1 MKKTLTLLTLVLLL
15 GNNVFSQNFNRG
27 LSKEELIN
35 LRNSRTYKDECIN
48 EKNNSNRTPYLWEY
62 TISNNPN
69 SDEEFVLYDAKVLSN
84 GNIGVASSLF
94 YRSGYGDFYSAHP
107 AVMILSPD
115 GKELARNS
123 FFREGYTTMSYTPYL
138 FENNG
143 NLYAL
148 STYSPEHDSLSFNH
162 FLNYDN
168 PPTDAKLVL
177 SKLDN
182 ELNLLECYEH
192 SFPIDT
198 FENRGWSNWDYH
210 PNEYSGNIC
219 LFSAFEDEDNIIGAY
234 FKIVSSD
241 YDNPRG
247 HDSLFFFRMN
257 FDGEILNIKGY
268 ERNTNGGWIQST
280 VRRNQMVK
288 TDSYYILYER
298 VSGNVDGMIVYY
310 DKDFNHI
317 ATKYIK
323 QPDYNNSMFD
333 YPLKDISVVKAN
345 DNTTYLSVTASCIE
359 KPNSYMWNDVR
370 LYKLD
375 DNIENSSDYL
385 STDNYIIRGYSN
397 TYDISPLMR
406 AVDTAP
412 DSTLYFACVYDWE
425 GDPYSI
431 IEHLDEDMDTITTLF
446 YDKIIHSIK
455 STKGGSLLICG
466 SESIAKIP
474 ASLFGFEDTEKLH
487 EHGFHLAVAYPNPGG
502 DVMNIRT
509 GLRNAVLSVYDLQG
523 RKIHEQEITDEVT
536 SIDASKWQSGT
547 YVWKLGMRNDELGI
561 KEVESGKWVK

>member
-1 MKKTLTLLTLVLLL
+1 MGIICLHNRCYTVIYYLIMNYKIFLVCIFTLLFHKVNML
-15 GNNVFSQNFNRG
+15 FSQEWEYLLEND
-27 LSKEELIN
+27 SDA
-35 LRNSRTYKDECIN
+35 DECF
-48 EKNNSNRTPYLWEY
+48 
-62 TISNNPN
+62 
-69 SDEEFVLYDAKVLSN
+69 DFYDAKELSN
-84 GNIGVASSLF
+84 GNIGIASSF
-94 YRSGYGDFYSAHP
+94 YYRSGYGDFYSAHP

-123 FFREGYTTMSYTPYL
+123 FFREGYTTMSYAPYL

-198 FENRGWSNWDYH
+198 FENRGWSNWDNH

-219 LFSAFEDEDNIIGAY
+219 LFSAFEDEGNIIGAY

-247 HDSLFFFRMN
+247 HDSLFFFKMN
-257 FDGEILNIKGY
+257 FNGEILNIKGY

-323 QPDYNNSMFD
+323 QPDYDGMFSC
-333 YPLKDISVVKAN
+333 PLKDISVVKTN
-345 DNTTYLSVTASCIE
+345 YNTTYLSVTASCIE
-359 KPNSYMWNDVR
+359 KPHSYMWNDIR

-406 AVDTAP
+406 AVDAAP

-431 IEHLDEDMDTITTLF
+431 IEHLDEDMDTISTLF

-455 STKGGSLLICG
+455 STKGGSLLING

-474 ASLFGFEDTEKLH
+474 ASLFGFEDTESLH

-502 DVMNIRT
+502 DVLNIRT
-509 GLRNAVLSVYDLQG
+509 GLRNAVLTVYDLQG
-523 RKIHEQEITDEVT
+523 RKIHEQEITDDVT
-536 SIDASKWQSGT
+536 SVDASGWKSGT
-547 YVWKLGMRNDELGI
+547 YIWKLGIRNEELGM
-561 KEVESGKWVK
+561 KEVETGKWVK

>member
-1 MKKTLTLLTLVLLL
+1 MKNYIKIAVMNKNILLIIMLLTLLFGRVNML
-15 GNNVFSQNFNRG
+15 FSQEWEYLLENNP
-27 LSKEELIN
+27 SA
-35 LRNSRTYKDECIN
+35 DECFN
-48 EKNNSNRTPYLWEY
+48 
-62 TISNNPN
+62 
-69 SDEEFVLYDAKVLSN
+69 FYDAIELSN
-84 GNIGVASSLF
+84 ENIGVASSF
-94 YRSGYGDFYSAHP
+94 YYRSGYGDFYSAHP
-107 AVMILSPD
+107 AVMILSPN
-115 GKELARNS
+115 GKELARRS
-123 FFREGYTTMSYTPYL
+123 FFREGYTTMSYAPYL

-143 NLYAL
+143 ELYSL
-148 STYSPEHDSLSFNH
+148 STYSPEHDYLSFNH

-198 FENRGWSNWDYH
+198 FENRGWSNWESH

-219 LFSAFEDEDNIIGAY
+219 LFSAFEDEGNIIGAY

-247 HDSLFFFRMN
+247 HDSLFFFKMN

-317 ATKYIK
+317 ATKFIK
-323 QPDYNNSMFD
+323 QPDYYSSMFD
-333 YPLKDISVVKAN
+333 CPLKDISVVKAN

-359 KPNSYMWNDVR
+359 KPHSYMWNDIR

-375 DNIENSSDYL
+375 DNIENTSDYL
-385 STDNYIIRGYSN
+385 STDNYIIRGN
-397 TYDISPLMR
+397 TDSYDMSPNMR
-406 AVDTAP
+406 AVDIAS
-412 DSTLYFACVYDWE
+412 DNTLYFASNYDIE
-425 GDPYSI
+425 GAHPYSV
-431 IEHLDEDMDTITTLF
+431 IEHLYADLDTITTYFCNRTLR
-446 YDKIIHSIK
+446 SIK
-455 STKGGSLLICG
+455 TTKDGKVLING
-466 SESIAKIP
+466 DSYIAKIP
-474 ASLFGFEDTEKLH
+474 GTLSIEEAHAHNL
-487 EHGFHLAVAYPNPGG
+487 HLAVAYPNPGG

-509 GLRNAVLSVYDLQG
+509 SLRNCTLQVYDMQG
-523 RKIHEQEITDEVT
+523 RMVHQQEITDDVT
-536 SIDASKWQSGT
+536 SVDASSWSSGT
-547 YVWKLGMRNDELGI
+547 YVWELGTENGSGI
-561 KEVESGKWVK
+561 LESGKWVK

>member
-1 MKKTLTLLTLVLLL
+1 MKNYIKIAVMNKNILLIIMLLTLLFGRVNML
-15 GNNVFSQNFNRG
+15 FSQEWEYLLENNP
-27 LSKEELIN
+27 SA
-35 LRNSRTYKDECIN
+35 DECFN
-48 EKNNSNRTPYLWEY
+48 
-62 TISNNPN
+62 
-69 SDEEFVLYDAKVLSN
+69 FYDAIEMSD
-84 GNIGVASSLF
+84 GNVAVASSFF

-107 AVMILSPD
+107 AVALFSSKGEPNA
-115 GKELARNS
+115 KNH
-123 FFREGYTTMSYTPYL
+123 FFREGYTTMSYAPYL

-143 NLYAL
+143 ELYAL
-148 STYSPEHDSLSFNH
+148 STYSPEHDPQSFNH

-182 ELNLLECYEH
+182 ELNQLECYEH

-198 FENRGWSNWDYH
+198 FENRGWSNWESH

-219 LFSAFEDEDNIIGAY
+219 LFSAFEDEGNIIGAY

-247 HDSLFFFRMN
+247 HDSLFFFKMN

-317 ATKYIK
+317 ATKFIK
-323 QPDYNNSMFD
+323 QPDYYSSMFD
-333 YPLKDISVVKAN
+333 CPLKDISVVKAN

-359 KPNSYMWNDVR
+359 KPHSYMWNDIR

-375 DNIENSSDYL
+375 DNIENTSDYL
-385 STDNYIIRGYSN
+385 STDNYIIRGN
-397 TYDISPLMR
+397 TDSYDMSPNMR
-406 AVDTAP
+406 AVDIAS
-412 DSTLYFACVYDWE
+412 DNTLYFASNYDVE
-425 GDPYSI
+425 GVEPYSV
-431 IEHLDEDMDTITTLF
+431 IEHLNANMGTITTFFCNRTL
-446 YDKIIHSIK
+446 YSIK
-455 STKGGSLLICG
+455 TTKDMKVLING
-466 SESIAKIP
+466 DSYIAKIP
-474 ASLFGFEDTEKLH
+474 GTLSIEEAH
-487 EHGFHLAVAYPNPGG
+487 AHGLKVAVAYPNPGG
-502 DVMNIRT
+502 DVMNVRIS
-509 GLRNAVLSVYDLQG
+509 LRDCTLQVYDMQG
-523 RKIHEQEITDEVT
+523 RMVHQQEITDDVT
-536 SIDASKWQSGT
+536 SVDASGWKSGT
-547 YVWKLGMRNDELGI
+547 YIWDLKMENGKL
-561 KEVESGKWVK
+561 KVEEGKWIK